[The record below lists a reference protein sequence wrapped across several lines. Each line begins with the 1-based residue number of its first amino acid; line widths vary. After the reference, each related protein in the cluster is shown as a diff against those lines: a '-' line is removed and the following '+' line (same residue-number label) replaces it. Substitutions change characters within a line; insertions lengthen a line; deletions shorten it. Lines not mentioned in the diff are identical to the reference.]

1 MKRILLAGV
10 VLFFDSMAGVAQ
22 TCTQRLRLANET
34 YNAGRLHELRKI
46 CEKCLDP
53 KSEDQFSK
61 EEKRD
66 AYKLLTQAYIYLEE
80 PDQADKAMLSLL
92 KTDGFFEINDKI
104 DPAEFI
110 GQYVK
115 FRSLP
120 VISLAAKFGFTGTFV
135 SPITTFNTGNS
146 VSPDGKF
153 SPAISPFFGLG
164 IEKMLVKNKKKMLV
178 KNKWTL
184 SAELF
189 YMTKSFAYN
198 NSRFFD
204 FDQLN
209 STEGDAKVAAS
220 ISSNYTHT
228 RLDFYPM
235 IQYSLFQKKKSAI
248 NPFVAIGPGFSY
260 LLAAENEI
268 KTPRQSIDGNSGNT
282 ISGPTIK
289 PTSSFNKITYSA
301 VIMAGGKFRIGS
313 IYVTGDIRFQYGF
326 SNLTAEKRTNQEAAF
341 DYGFQIPDFK
351 THNVMATIGVVK
363 PIFIPKKLVK

>member
-1 MKRILLAGV
+1 MKRILLVSV
-10 VLFFDSMAGVAQ
+10 VLFFSSMVGVAQ
-22 TCTQRLRLANET
+22 TCTQTLRLANET
-34 YNAGRLHELRKI
+34 YNAGRLHELPKI

-53 KSEDQFSK
+53 KSDDQFSK

-80 PDQADKAMLSLL
+80 PEQADKAMLSLL

-110 GQYVK
+110 GQYKK
-115 FRSLP
+115 FRTLP
-120 VISLAAKFGFTGTFV
+120 VISLTAKFGFTGTFV
-135 SPITTFNTGNS
+135 SPVTIFNTGNS

-153 SPAISPFFGLG
+153 SPAISPYFGLG
-164 IEKMLVKNKKKMLV
+164 VEKMLV

-184 SAELF
+184 SAEIF

-198 NSRFFD
+198 NARFFD
-204 FDQLN
+204 FDQLSN
-209 STEGDAKVAAS
+209 SEGNAPVAAS

-235 IQYSLFQKKKSAI
+235 IQYSLYQKKKSAI

-260 LLAAENEI
+260 LLAAENET
-268 KTPRQSIDGNSGNT
+268 KTPRLEPDGNSGNT

-326 SNLTAEKRTNQEAAF
+326 SNLTAEKRTNQEAVF

-351 THNVMATIGVVK
+351 THNVMATIGVIK

>member
-10 VLFFDSMAGVAQ
+10 FLFFGSMVGVAQ
-22 TCTQRLRLANET
+22 TCTQTLRLANET
-34 YNAGRLHELRKI
+34 YNAGRLHELPKI

-53 KSEDQFSK
+53 KSDDQFSK

-80 PDQADKAMLSLL
+80 PEQADKAMLSLL

-110 GQYVK
+110 GQYKK
-115 FRSLP
+115 FRTLP
-120 VISLAAKFGFTGTFV
+120 VISLTAKFGFTGTFV
-135 SPITTFNTGNS
+135 SPVTIFNTGNS

-153 SPAISPFFGLG
+153 SPAISIYAGLG
-164 IEKMLVKNKKKMLV
+164 AEKMLV

-184 SAELF
+184 SAEIF

-198 NSRFFD
+198 NARFFD
-204 FDQLN
+204 FDQL
-209 STEGDAKVAAS
+209 SSSEGDAKVAAS

-235 IQYSLFQKKKSAI
+235 IQYSLYQKKKSAI

-260 LLAAENEI
+260 LLAAENET
-268 KTPRQSIDGNSGNT
+268 KTPRLEPDGNSGNT

-326 SNLTAEKRTNQEAAF
+326 SNLTAEKRTNQEAVF

-351 THNVMATIGVVK
+351 THNVMATIGVIK

>member
-1 MKRILLAGV
+1 MKRLLLASV
-10 VLFFDSMAGVAQ
+10 VLFFSLSVGVAQ
-22 TCTQRLRLANET
+22 TCTQTLRLANET
-34 YNAGRLHELRKI
+34 YNAGRLHELPKI

-53 KSEDQFSK
+53 KSIDQFSK

-80 PDQADKAMLSLL
+80 PEQADKAMLSLL

-110 GQYVK
+110 GQYKK
-115 FRSLP
+115 FRTLP
-120 VISLAAKFGFTGTFV
+120 VISLTAKFGFTGTFV
-135 SPITTFNTGNS
+135 SPITVFNTGNS

-153 SPAISPFFGLG
+153 SPAISIYAGLG
-164 IEKMLVKNKKKMLV
+164 AEKMLV

-268 KTPRQSIDGNSGNT
+268 KTPRLTIDGNSGNT

-289 PTSSFNKITYSA
+289 PTTSFNKFTYSV
-301 VIMAGGKFRIGS
+301 VIIAGGKFRIGS

-326 SNLTAEKRTNQEAAF
+326 SNLAAEKRTNQEAVF

-351 THNVMATIGVVK
+351 THNVMATIGVIK

>member
-10 VLFFDSMAGVAQ
+10 VLFLGSLAGVAQ
-22 TCTQRLRLANET
+22 TCTQTLRLANET
-34 YNAGRLHELRKI
+34 YNAGRLHELPKI

-80 PDQADKAMLSLL
+80 PEQADKAMLSLL

-110 GQYVK
+110 GQYKK
-115 FRSLP
+115 FRTLP
-120 VISLAAKFGFTGTFV
+120 VISLTPKFGFTGTFV
-135 SPITTFNTGNS
+135 SPITVFNTGNS
-146 VSPDGKF
+146 FSPDGKF
-153 SPAISPFFGLG
+153 SPAISIYAGLG
-164 IEKMLVKNKKKMLV
+164 VEKILV

-184 SAELF
+184 SAEIF

-198 NSRFFD
+198 NPIFLD
-204 FDQLN
+204 YDQLN
-209 STEGDAKVAAS
+209 STESVLQVAGS
-220 ISSNYTHT
+220 ISNVYTQT

-235 IQYSLFQKKKSAI
+235 IQYSLYQKKKSAI
-248 NPFVAIGPGFSY
+248 NPFVAIGPGISY
-260 LLAAENEI
+260 LLGAENEI
-268 KTPRQSIDGNSGNT
+268 KTSRLEVDGNSGNT
-282 ISGPTIK
+282 ISGPIVNT
-289 PTSSFNKITYSA
+289 TSSFNKITYSA

-326 SNLTAEKRTNQEAAF
+326 SNLTAEKRTNQEALF
-341 DYGFQIPDFK
+341 DYGVQFPDFK
-351 THNVMATIGVVK
+351 THNIMGTIGVIK